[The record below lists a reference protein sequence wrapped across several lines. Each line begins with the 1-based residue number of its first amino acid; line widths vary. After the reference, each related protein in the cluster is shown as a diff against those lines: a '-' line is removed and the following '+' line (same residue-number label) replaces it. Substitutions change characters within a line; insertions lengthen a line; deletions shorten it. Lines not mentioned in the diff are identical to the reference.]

1 MRISDWSSDVCSSD
15 LLAVIAC
22 DLEPELSAACHLA
35 DRRFAVPPVTS
46 ADYVDAVLEICRTY
60 EVGLVV
66 PTSDPELLPLSLARG
81 RFEQIGASVPV
92 SSPVLAEI
100 ARGKLET
107 ARLRA
112 RPSLH
117 PPPP

>member
-35 DRRFAVPPVTS
+35 DPRFAVPPVTS

-60 EVGLVV
+60 EVGIVV
-66 PTSDPELLPLSLARG
+66 PTIEPELLPLRLASG
-81 RFEQIGASVPV
+81 RFEQNRATVAV
-92 SSPVLAEI
+92 SSPELVEYGRVSSRVRVCA
-100 ARGKLET
+100 
-107 ARLRA
+107 
-112 RPSLH
+112 SV
-117 PPPP
+117 